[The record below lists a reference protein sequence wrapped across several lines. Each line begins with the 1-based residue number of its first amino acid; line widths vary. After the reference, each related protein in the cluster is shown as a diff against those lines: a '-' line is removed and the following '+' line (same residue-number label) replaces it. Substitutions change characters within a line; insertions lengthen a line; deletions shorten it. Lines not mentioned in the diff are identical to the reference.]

1 MITNRRLI
9 LPYAAPYLTY
19 VFIASALGGGL
30 ISIEANYIL
39 RLIIG
44 VGVMA
49 WAWKWYCPLKGPGSL
64 LRSVLTGI
72 VAGVIGLILWILLL
86 TPFADPVNSEPW
98 TTSEFI
104 LRLLSAGLLV
114 PVFEEILMRGFVF
127 RLAFQWGEA
136 RRQKVDTP
144 LQVSLDEKSINDVPP
159 GAWSWSAVIISTI
172 VFASGHHFYEWPAS
186 IAFSLLMT
194 LLWVLRKDLIVC
206 IVAHSVTNILLA
218 VYVLKTN
225 SWYLW

>member
-9 LPYAAPYLTY
+9 LPYAAPYLAY
-19 VFIASALGGGL
+19 VFIASVFVDL
-30 ISIEANYIL
+30 ISVEANYIV
-39 RLIIG
+39 RLV
-44 VGVMA
+44 VGVSVLT
-49 WAWKWYCPLKGPGSL
+49 WAWKWYCPLNGPGSL
-64 LRSVLTGI
+64 LKSVLIGI
-72 VAGVIGLILWILLL
+72 AAGVIGLILWILLL
-86 TPFADPVNSEPW
+86 IPFADSFDNDVW
-98 TTSEFI
+98 TKTAFM

-136 RRQKVDTP
+136 RRQKKDEP
-144 LQVSLDEKSINDVPP
+144 LQVSLDEKNINDFPP
-159 GAWSWSAVIISTI
+159 GAWSWTAVVISTF
-172 VFASGHHFYEWPAS
+172 VFVSGHHLYEWPAA
-186 IAFSLLMT
+186 IVFSLLMT
-194 LLWVLRKDLIVC
+194 FLWILRKDLIVC